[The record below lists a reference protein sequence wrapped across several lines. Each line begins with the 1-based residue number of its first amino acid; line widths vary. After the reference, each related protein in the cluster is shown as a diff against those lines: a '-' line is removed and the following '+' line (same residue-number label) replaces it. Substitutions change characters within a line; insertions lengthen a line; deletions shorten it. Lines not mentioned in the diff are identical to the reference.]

1 VWSTAGVIGMLIG
14 TIRIFVQAAHPSG
27 EKWEINEKISQV
39 LLIGIGIVIL
49 IIIGLFPGLTSNLIA
64 PYIADIPVLW

>member
-1 VWSTAGVIGMLIG
+1 MGG
-14 TIRIFVQAAHPSG
+14 TIRTFAQVAFPVG

-39 LLIGIGIVIL
+39 FLIGIGIVIL